1 MGDLGRTE
9 PRIWTRPLR
18 ELTPATTR
26 GFEVIDFASE
36 VLGIDLYPWQRWL
49 LVHAL
54 EILEDGSYRYRR
66 VVVLVARQNGKSLL
80 ATVLAAWWL
89 YVDALRR
96 PDVVAPEDF
105 KIVGTAQN
113 IDIAREPWARVRSWC
128 NPRPE
133 TPEERDLVVPALQAA
148 TAKVV
153 DTNGKEMVRA
163 RSRAHY
169 EIRAA
174 RSARGKPAAR
184 VLMDELREQR
194 TWEAWNA
201 VSQTMKAFWSGQLWG
216 ISNAGSPESV
226 VLRRQR
232 EVALGLI
239 DQWEQSVG
247 AGLVSPGEY
256 AEGHDT
262 TLGLFEWSAPDGCS
276 LDDVGGV
283 LQANPSVGYGHITVA
298 QCLSDSRTMV
308 EADYRTEVL
317 CQWVAALVPVYIQP
331 RDLEA
336 THLPP
341 GQVGAMV
348 PPGARTVWGVDTS
361 RDRSMTYVAAAVYL
375 SDGRPF
381 VTLRAARAGMM
392 WLPAYMA
399 SLAAESGHREVALQT
414 RGCPAMEFAGP
425 LEDAGLTVHAVDGSH
440 IGVATGRFRDRVR
453 DRVLVT
459 VAQPAVRLALEGGVT
474 ARYAENDAWSRTRSV
489 TDVAPVVAETVAL
502 YGLELCA
509 PAPRPPL
516 SPPPPAQVVLR
527 EGGGPSLPDGPLPN
541 LGPGL
546 DLTRF

>member
-216 ISNAGSPESV
+216 ISNAGSPES
-226 VLRRQR
+226 
-232 EVALGLI
+232 A
-239 DQWEQSVG
+239 
-247 AGLVSPGEY
+247 
-256 AEGHDT
+256 
-262 TLGLFEWSAPDGCS
+262 
-276 LDDVGGV
+276 
-283 LQANPSVGYGHITVA
+283 
-298 QCLSDSRTMV
+298 
-308 EADYRTEVL
+308 
-317 CQWVAALVPVYIQP
+317 
-331 RDLEA
+331 
-336 THLPP
+336 
-341 GQVGAMV
+341 
-348 PPGARTVWGVDTS
+348 WG
-361 RDRSMTYVAAAVYL
+361 
-375 SDGRPF
+375 
-381 VTLRAARAGMM
+381 
-392 WLPAYMA
+392 
-399 SLAAESGHREVALQT
+399 
-414 RGCPAMEFAGP
+414 
-425 LEDAGLTVHAVDGSH
+425 
-440 IGVATGRFRDRVR
+440 
-453 DRVLVT
+453 
-459 VAQPAVRLALEGGVT
+459 
-474 ARYAENDAWSRTRSV
+474 
-489 TDVAPVVAETVAL
+489 
-502 YGLELCA
+502 
-509 PAPRPPL
+509 
-516 SPPPPAQVVLR
+516 
-527 EGGGPSLPDGPLPN
+527 
-541 LGPGL
+541 
-546 DLTRF
+546 